1 MSHTQHFVAYAT
13 RRCRMCNMSHM
24 QHKNVAKATRRCVCS
39 LHVLHMLQNVWNT
52 SNMYRVS
59 NIPCHLSQNHLV
71 TEIINTESIKNG
83 ILGPYV
89 DYSSVI
95 LTVLLPE
102 QENLYRAQKHFS
114 FFSVVRDFKHLN
126 EYAVISSV

>member
-1 MSHTQHFVAYAT
+1 
-13 RRCRMCNMSHM
+13 
-24 QHKNVAKATRRCVCS
+24 
-39 LHVLHMLQNVWNT
+39 MLQNVWNT

-89 DYSSVI
+89 DYSFVI

-126 EYAVISSV
+126 EYAVNSSVQGMNTKT

>member
-1 MSHTQHFVAYAT
+1 MFG
-13 RRCRMCNMSHM
+13 
-24 QHKNVAKATRRCVCS
+24 
-39 LHVLHMLQNVWNT
+39 
-52 SNMYRVS
+52 
-59 NIPCHLSQNHLV
+59 ILV
-71 TEIINTESIKNG
+71 TCTVLATYLVTCLKTTWLLG

-89 DYSSVI
+89 DYSFVI
-95 LTVLLPE
+95 LTVPLPK